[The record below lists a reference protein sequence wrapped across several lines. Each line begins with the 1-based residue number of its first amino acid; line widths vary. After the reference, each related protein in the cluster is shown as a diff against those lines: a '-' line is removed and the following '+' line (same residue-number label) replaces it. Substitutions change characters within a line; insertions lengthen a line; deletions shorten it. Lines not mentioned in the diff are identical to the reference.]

1 METGQEPPP
10 QTKEPD
16 APTVIIVGAGLAGL
30 TLAILL
36 EKANIEYQV
45 LEKAAEVKPLGSTI
59 AMGPNVMPLFTQL
72 GLYDDFVAISKPVR
86 HITMHKESENM
97 RPIGKVDIEEHIEK
111 SGYATRVCSRPKL
124 YDLFLSKVPSSK
136 IHFGKRV
143 LSIVHGGDNGALIR
157 TADGNSYEADVLV
170 GADGAYSAVRQS
182 LYEQLKKDKSL
193 PSSDQA
199 KMETNHMTLVGLTKP
214 MDPEKYPALKD
225 ATTFSRSDAVI
236 GHGPYSWRYFSL
248 PDHCIGW
255 GFGTQITNEDFSKEN
270 DTFRASDWGPESAHM
285 LCNEIRDY
293 KIPIGGTLGD
303 LIDNTPKENIA
314 KVLLEEKLF
323 ETWYH
328 GRTVLIGD
336 ACHKIMPYVG
346 QGAVNAMEDAVILA
360 NELYE
365 ITSVTTKVISNAFK
379 EYRRQRYPHAAEQF
393 QKSKMFTMLMVGQTW
408 YEDLLR
414 KFVLGYASEFFQRRN
429 YAKSLNYRPQATFL
443 PLVPDRGTIPV
454 LPQKPSKRY
463 MAEQEAL
470 RANAMGA
477 PGIGIEDRK
486 EDERVSSST
495 SAPATLL

>member
-1 METGQEPPP
+1 MDTLREPP
-10 QTKEPD
+10 QTKEPG

-36 EKANIEYQV
+36 ETANIEYLV
-45 LEKAAEVKPLGSTI
+45 FEKAAEVKPLGSTI

-72 GLYDDFVAISKPVR
+72 GLYDDFVAISKPIN
-86 HITMHKESENM
+86 HITIHKESEGM

-111 SGYATRVCSRPKL
+111 SGYSTRVCSRPKL

-143 LSIVHGGDNGALIR
+143 LSIVHGDDHRALIR

-182 LYEQLKKDKSL
+182 LYEQLKKEKLL
-193 PSSDQA
+193 PRSDET
-199 KMETNHMTLVGLTKP
+199 KMETNHMTLVGLTGP
-214 MDPEKYPALKD
+214 MDPEKYPALKE
-225 ATTFSRSDAVI
+225 ATTFSRADAVI
-236 GHGPYSWRYFSL
+236 GHGPYSWRYYSL
-248 PDHCIGW
+248 PDHRIGW
-255 GFGTQITNEDFSKEN
+255 GFGTQLLDLDLSKES
-270 DTFRASDWGPESAHM
+270 DTFRASDWGPESAHA
-285 LCNEIRDY
+285 LCKEIREY

-303 LIDNTPKENIA
+303 LIDNSPKEYVT

-365 ITSVTTKVISNAFK
+365 ITSATSSNIRNAFK
-379 EYRRQRYPHAAEQF
+379 EYRQQRYPHAAEQF

-414 KFVLGYASEFFQRRN
+414 KFVLGFASKFFQRRN
-429 YAKSLNYRPQATFL
+429 YAKTLNYRPQANFL
-443 PLVPDRGTIPV
+443 PPVPDRGTIPI
-454 LPQKPSKRY
+454 LPQKPSQRY
-463 MAEQEAL
+463 AAEQEAL
-470 RANAMGA
+470 KTMQAGTA
-477 PGIGIEDRK
+477 I
-486 EDERVSSST
+486 
-495 SAPATLL
+495 L